1 MSLII
6 GKPNRT
12 VEEVKNTPF
21 RTVEIHFYAYEGK
34 AYARYFGP
42 NVSGQGVEVEIK
54 NRDSAVAMVRR
65 AVERANEYN
74 TTIQMLHGPE
84 SSPELGFCLSDE
96 AYAACKTELLKTRNQ
111 YRGLFNPSF

>member
-1 MSLII
+1 MSLIV

-21 RTVEIHFYAYEGK
+21 RTVEIHFYAYDGK

-42 NVSGQGVEVEIK
+42 NVGGQGVECEVK
-54 NRDSAVAMVRR
+54 NRDAAVAMVHR
-65 AVERANEYN
+65 AVERANEHN

-84 SSPELGFCLSDE
+84 SSPELDFCLSDE
-96 AYAACKTELLKTRNQ
+96 AYAACKNELQNVKNKF
-111 YRGLFNPSF
+111 RGLFGPSF